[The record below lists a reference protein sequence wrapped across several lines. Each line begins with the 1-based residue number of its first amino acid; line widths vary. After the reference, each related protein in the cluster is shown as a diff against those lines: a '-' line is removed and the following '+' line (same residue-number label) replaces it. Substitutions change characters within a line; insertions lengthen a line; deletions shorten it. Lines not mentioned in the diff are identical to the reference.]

1 VSRKQ
6 QPQQTS
12 GDQAPETPVP
22 GPPPDPFEELV
33 RQLAAAE
40 APPPEEAFR
49 EVSSEGVTFARVDT
63 GRPARNVLPEVVL
76 GRGKT
81 VADTTGIFG
90 ELLERSG
97 YALATR
103 LTAEAMAAL
112 KERFPGLR
120 TSDRCMAAAAGA
132 FPSPPGPGAAVAVVT
147 AGTSDLVPATEAA
160 CVLEEAGVTVTLLA
174 DAGVAGIHRLMD
186 RVGEIASAGVCIVFA
201 GMDGALPSVVGGL
214 VPGPVIAVPTSQG
227 YGAAFSGVSA
237 LLAML
242 NSCAPGVTVVNI
254 DNGLG
259 AAAAALRILGAGG
272 RRAT

>member
-6 QPQQTS
+6 QQTT
-12 GDQAPETPVP
+12 GDQSPEPPVP

-33 RQLAAAE
+33 RQLTAAE
-40 APPPEEAFR
+40 APPPEETFR
-49 EVSSEGVTFARVDT
+49 EVASEGVTFARVDT

-76 GRGKT
+76 GLGKT
-81 VADTTGIFG
+81 VADATGIFR

-103 LTAEAMAAL
+103 LTSDAMAAL
-112 KERFPGLR
+112 KEQIRDLR
-120 TSDRCMAAAAGA
+120 VSERCMAAAAGA
-132 FPSPPGPGAAVAVVT
+132 FPSPLGQGATAVVVT

-160 CVLEEAGVTVTLLA
+160 FVLEEAGAQVTLLA
-174 DAGVAGIHRLMD
+174 DVGVAGLHRLID
-186 RVGEIASAGVCIVFA
+186 RAAEIASAAVCIVFA

-259 AAAAALRILGAGG
+259 AAAAALRILGAGE